1 MPSYAIIAKSHSAIT
16 CNQTALIDSYS
27 EIGRDQ
33 NIIFDIFYFTYS
45 AYQIMSF
52 NQLYN
57 TKLYH
62 FIQKLFLFILTR
74 LYSKHNL

>member
-52 NQLYN
+52 DYITLNYTILF
-57 TKLYH
+57 KSC
-62 FIQKLFLFILTR
+62 FFLF
-74 LYSKHNL
+74 